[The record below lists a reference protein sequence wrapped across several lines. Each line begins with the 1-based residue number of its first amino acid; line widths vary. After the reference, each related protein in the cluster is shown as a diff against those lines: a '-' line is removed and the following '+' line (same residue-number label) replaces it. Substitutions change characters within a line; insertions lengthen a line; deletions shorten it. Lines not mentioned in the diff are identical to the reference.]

1 RPCSEGLSMEH
12 RQDLEDLLMSG
23 LPATEQQQVAQAIRE
38 VTAEKLRR
46 KRAQREPFI
55 NGDEDATAD
64 S

>member
-1 RPCSEGLSMEH
+1 MEH

-46 KRAQREPFI
+46 KRAQREPVI
-55 NGDEDATAD
+55 NGDEDETAD

>member
-1 RPCSEGLSMEH
+1 MEH

-23 LPATEQQQVAQAIRE
+23 LPATEQQQVAKAIRE
-38 VTAEKLRR
+38 VTAAKLRR
-46 KRAQREPFI
+46 KRAQRDPFI